1 MADRTVVIVGYPGLQ
16 SLDVTGPFEVFAG
29 ARRAAT
35 ALGIDGGYDVRL
47 VASDAGPVTSESGL
61 TLGAGP
67 LPGPRSRIDTLLLPG
82 GGGVEAAR
90 HDPGLIDW
98 VRRAA
103 PRARRVATVC
113 SGAFLAAEAGIL
125 DGRRVTTHWARAA
138 QLASDYPSV
147 VVDADPIYVRDGTV
161 WSSAGVTAGID
172 LALALVED
180 DLGTDVAQL
189 IARWLVMFLHR
200 PGGQSQFAT
209 PVWVRRAVRSPVR
222 DAQARVEAV
231 PGDDHPVAALAASA
245 AMSERHFT
253 RVFAA
258 EVGETPSRFVEQVRT
273 EAARRE
279 LEVTD
284 DTLDVIAVRCGFGTS
299 ETLRR
304 TFRRRLQTSPDAY
317 RRRFATTSTT
327 RSTP

>member
-1 MADRTVVIVGYPGLQ
+1 MPPGHV
-16 SLDVTGPFEVFAG
+16 DV
-29 ARRAAT
+29 
-35 ALGIDGGYDVRL
+35 DGGYDVRL
-47 VASDAGPVTSESGL
+47 VAADAGPVVAESGL
-61 TLGAGP
+61 SLVAGP
-67 LPGPRSRIDTLLLPG
+67 LPPAGSRIDTLLLPG
-82 GGGVEAAR
+82 GSGVAGAR
-90 HDPGLIDW
+90 RSPALVDW
-98 VRRAA
+98 LRRTA

-113 SGAFLAAEAGIL
+113 SGAFLAAEAGLL
-125 DGRRVTTHWARAA
+125 DGRRVTTHWARASE
-138 QLASDYPSV
+138 LAADYPAV
-147 VVDADPIYVRDGTV
+147 TVDADPIYVRDGSV

-222 DAQARVEAV
+222 AAQARVEAD
-231 PGDDHPVAALAASA
+231 PGDDHRVAALAASA

-253 RVFAA
+253 RVFTS
-258 EVGETPSRFVEQVRT
+258 EVGETPSRFVERVRT

-279 LEVTD
+279 LESTG
-284 DTLDVIAVRCGFGTS
+284 DTLDVIAARCGFGTA

-304 TFRRRLQTSPDAY
+304 TFRRRLHTSPDAY
-317 RRRFATTSTT
+317 RRRFATAPTT
-327 RSTP
+327 GSTP

>member
-1 MADRTVVIVGYPGLQ
+1 MTDRRVVIVAYPGVQ

-29 ARRAAT
+29 ARRAAR
-35 ALGIDGGYDVRL
+35 AFGIDAGYDVRL
-47 VASDAGPVTSESGL
+47 VAADPGPVATESGL
-61 TLGAGP
+61 AITAEA
-67 LPGPRSRIDTLLLPG
+67 LPSRRSGVDTLLLPG
-82 GGGVEAAR
+82 GSGVAVAR
-90 HDPGLIDW
+90 RSPALVDWIRRTAPG
-98 VRRAA
+98 
-103 PRARRVATVC
+103 ARRVATVC
-113 SGAFLAAEAGIL
+113 SGSFLAAEAGLL
-125 DGRRVTTHWARAA
+125 DGRRVTTHWARADE
-138 QLASDYPSV
+138 LAADFPSV
-147 VVDADPIYVRDGTV
+147 TVDADPIYVRDGNI

-222 DAQARVEAV
+222 AAQTRVETA
-231 PGDDHPVAALAASA
+231 PGDDHRVAALATSA

-253 RVFAA
+253 RVFTA
-258 EVGETPSRFVEQVRT
+258 EVGESPSRFVERVRT

-279 LEVTD
+279 LESTA
-284 DTLDVIAVRCGFGTS
+284 DTLEVIAARCGFGTA

-304 TFRRRLQTSPDAY
+304 TFRRRLHTSPDAY
-317 RRRFATTSTT
+317 RRRFATSPTT
-327 RSTP
+327 GSTP